1 MRPIFFLSFFATSSG
16 LTTCTDTKTFYLSGG
31 CCEDASKTLSSCPSG
46 CATMLRFTYQ
56 DTNDYNAM
64 VPKFDPLFSKIFE
77 DTGFVAKYVGVENSL
92 AALESRT
99 ARFAGISTGKVP
111 TAIDCAHFQPIAVM
125 TDLNGVLRGYRSYL
139 FTRKD
144 SGITTLAQLQG
155 ETIAFTEEDS
165 ASGYKLPVREL
176 STSQNLKV
184 GEDFTTSFQTYHPA
198 VMTAVKTGAVKVGA
212 IASDVVPQIIGGLY
226 AAYGHTLTQTEW
238 DNDFTILW
246 ESDIFPQSAFGVT
259 SDLDEGGKTHLQ
271 TALTS
276 FVFNQTAMG
285 EAYGHNT
292 KFSTANAGTWSIVR
306 DLDTFFGS
314 SSYDCSSA
322 LA

>member
-1 MRPIFFLSFFATSSG
+1 
-16 LTTCTDTKTFYLSGG
+16 
-31 CCEDASKTLSSCPSG
+31 
-46 CATMLRFTYQ
+46 MLRFTYQ

-64 VPKFDPLFSKIFE
+64 VPKFDPLFSKIFDE
-77 DTGFVAKYVGVENSL
+77 TGFVVKYVGAENSL
-92 AALESRT
+92 AAIESGN

-111 TAIDCAHFQPIAVM
+111 TAIDCANFQPLAVM
-125 TDLNGVLRGYRSYL
+125 ADLNGVLRGYRSYI

-144 SGITTLAQLQG
+144 SGITDLAHLQG
-155 ETIAFTEEDS
+155 ETVAFTEDDS
-165 ASGYKLPVREL
+165 ASGYKLPVKEL
-176 STSQNLKV
+176 STSQNLTV
-184 GEDFTTSFQTYHPA
+184 GEDFTASFQIFHPA
-198 VMTAVKTGAVKVGA
+198 VMTAVKRGTVNVGA
-212 IASDVVPQIIGGLY
+212 IASNVVPQIINGFY

-246 ESDIFPQSAFGVT
+246 QSDIFPQTAFGVT
-259 SDLDEGGKTHLQ
+259 SDLDEAGKLHLQ

-306 DLDTFFGS
+306 DLDTFFNS
-314 SSYDCSSA
+314 FSNDCPSA